1 MMKIR
6 SNRNDLSIG
15 FCVVP
20 CSSINV
26 AGEGKFYHPLPID
39 EMDHYKDELPAN
51 KFNGLSLADAKLFS
65 ELRGMDKLHKA
76 DVISRMYKRS
86 LNLRSQVSKSDFLN
100 HY

>member
-1 MMKIR
+1 MKFR
-6 SNRNDLSIG
+6 STRVDLSVG
-15 FCVVP
+15 YCVLP
-20 CSSINV
+20 CSSV
-26 AGEGKFYHPLPID
+26 SVSGESKFYHPLPND
-39 EMDHYKDELPAN
+39 EMDHYKEELPAN

-86 LNLRSQVSKSDFLN
+86 LNLRSQVSKSDFLT